1 MLETSALQ
9 NKSRLRR
16 RFLYFGML
24 AGAFLL
30 LCLLVFGT
38 VWWKNKNAQSR
49 VAPEAEQVLTVQTGL
64 PFQAL
69 IPAYLP
75 AHFDREKVEIQLD
88 QTGPGGEPMLQ
99 LSYPTPKGNTLVLQ
113 EWLPKADETEGD
125 ALLCHCACASTGQC
139 NPAEVG
145 IEVGRLRVAVKLSAT
160 NLLTYEQLRFV
171 LDTLGPAANQQ
182 VFSRMAEVPV
192 TFNLP
197 PAVEIPVNAQGIQE
211 VTLVVTPE
219 NYTPQHFAVKKD
231 MPVRLIFRQ
240 LGQVGCGNE
249 LLFQWGKD
257 KNARLL
263 LASPADKK
271 ILEFTPEQAGD
282 FRFNCPHLI
291 YRGVMTVEE

>member
-49 VAPEAEQVLTVQTGL
+49 VAPEAEQVLTAQTGL